1 MKGSTRPLHDATFRA
16 IVSQEHWG
24 GTVRFGFATAGGSK
38 QPMRFVVLCVGTIA
52 AATPIASR
60 DAAGE
65 ALDRASAV
73 GPVRCAM
80 ERGGELDD
88 CAADVERGDGG
99 AVRVSVTFPNGFAR
113 TLLFEAG
120 AFVRANPTMS
130 GVGTDTDWR
139 VEDGVHVIRVEDQ
152 SYEVPSALIA
162 DE

>member
-1 MKGSTRPLHDATFRA
+1 M
-16 IVSQEHWG
+16 
-24 GTVRFGFATAGGSK
+24 RFV
-38 QPMRFVVLCVGTIA
+38 RFVVLCVGTIA
-52 AATPIASR
+52 AAIMPIASR
-60 DAAGE
+60 GAAGE
-65 ALDRASAV
+65 VLDRVSAV
-73 GPVRCAM
+73 SPVRCAM

-88 CAADVERGDGG
+88 CAADVERGAGG

-139 VEDGVHVIRVEDQ
+139 VEDGVHVIHVEDQ